1 MKKRKNKKKQ
11 KKKNTGTRMQMRER
25 DEEKERER
33 GRCLLEKKFSVD
45 LNIAALF
52 SFVQRRGKKSLSAV
66 S

>member
-1 MKKRKNKKKQ
+1 
-11 KKKNTGTRMQMRER
+11 MQMRER